1 MDAEHYVSKIKVS
14 ASKNFPAPWIISGY
28 VFMADFKTNTR
39 ICQIKVDDL
48 DVHEIKMGHHN
59 REVILTK
66 ATKYPNANDKNV
78 EL

>member
-39 ICQIKVDDL
+39 ICQIEVDDL

-66 ATKYPNANDKNV
+66 ATKYPNANDQNV